1 MHNTQIVNIGD
12 SFTTAQV
19 ATLLGKSTRFVTD
32 WTERGIFLADIQ
44 SASGF
49 GSRREYSYAA
59 VLRGAWGLSS
69 QEKFH
74 LSRDFI
80 KNILNMLWLK
90 GFFKDWS
97 EKIIEKDDEG
107 LLPIFLLILNPHDEE
122 KSKWFSLTGKL
133 DEICQKFPFLSRE
146 AEAALFIDLIP
157 TEKSIDEKIAQML

>member
-1 MHNTQIVNIGD
+1 MNNHD
-12 SFTTAQV
+12 SFTTGQV
-19 ATLLGKSTRFVTD
+19 ATLLGKSIRFVTD

-59 VLRGAWGLSS
+59 VLRGALGLSL

-80 KNILNMLWLK
+80 KSILNMLWLK

-97 EKIIEKDDEG
+97 EKIFEKDEEG
-107 LLPIFLLILNPHDEE
+107 LIPIFLLIVNPHDNE
-122 KSKWFSLTGKL
+122 KSKWFFLMGKL
-133 DEICQKFPFLSRE
+133 DEIYKMSPFFSRE

-157 TEKSIDEKIAQML
+157 IKKSIDEKIAQML

>member
-1 MHNTQIVNIGD
+1 MNIHD

-19 ATLLGKSTRFVTD
+19 ATLLGKSIRFVTD

-59 VLRGAWGLSS
+59 VLRGALGLSL

-80 KNILNMLWLK
+80 KSILNMLWLK

-97 EKIIEKDDEG
+97 EKIFEKDDEG
-107 LLPIFLLILNPHDEE
+107 LISIFLLIFNPHDDE
-122 KSKWFSLTGKL
+122 KSKWFFLTGKL
-133 DEICQKFPFLSRE
+133 DEIYKKFPFFSRE

-157 TEKSIDEKIAQML
+157 IKKSIDEKIAQML